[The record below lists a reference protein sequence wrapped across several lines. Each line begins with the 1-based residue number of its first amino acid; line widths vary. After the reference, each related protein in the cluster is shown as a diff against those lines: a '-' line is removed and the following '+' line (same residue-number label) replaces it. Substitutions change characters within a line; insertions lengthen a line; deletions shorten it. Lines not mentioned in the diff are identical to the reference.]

1 MPKKLFLISID
12 SMVTE
17 DIGIM
22 SKLPNFV
29 RIIKDSSMLKNVI
42 TTYPSLTHSVH
53 TSIMTGCNP
62 GTHGVINNELLQPE
76 NEAPHWFDYADQCK
90 AETIW
95 EVFRKNGKTCAL
107 VFYPVT
113 VGADVEWNIHRPGV
127 GGPHKEY
134 KDAEAEMVATS
145 TPGIYTGKLYE
156 RCHPSFC
163 LQHYY
168 DWDDFACKACA
179 QLIDDHEPDLVMTH
193 ITVIDAIRHSD
204 GVFSKKLT
212 EAYEF
217 LDPLFGEIWEVF
229 DRKNLWDDY
238 IICFTADHGHLDIN
252 KVAFPNV
259 LFKQLGYIRTNED
272 GSLKDW
278 DIFCHGSGCCM
289 PVYAKTPEF
298 ADKARE
304 ILNENREK
312 FGIGEILEKDYL
324 EEHYG
329 LKGDFA
335 FFAETDGGTA
345 FRTDWNGNS
354 VELPGAGDYRSSR
367 ATHGHMPEKGVKPM
381 MFFRSPDS
389 VGNRVIVQ
397 QGYIIDEAPTLARL
411 CGYDMP
417 NADGKPIKEFLL

>member
-193 ITVIDAIRHSD
+193 ITLIDAIRHSD

-324 EEHYG
+324 KEHYG

>member
-1 MPKKLFLISID
+1 MAKKLFLISID

-22 SKLPNFV
+22 TKLKNFS

-76 NEAPHWFDYADQCK
+76 NEAPHWFDYADQCS

-95 EVFRKNGKTCAL
+95 EVFKKNGRSCAL

-113 VGADVEWNIHRPGV
+113 VGADVEWNLHRPGV

-193 ITVIDAIRHSD
+193 ITLIDAIRHSD

-252 KVAFPNV
+252 KVVFPNV

-289 PVYAKTPEF
+289 PVYAKTPEL

-304 ILNENREK
+304 ILNENKEK

-324 EEHYG
+324 KEHYG

-335 FFAETDGGTA
+335 FFADTDGGTA
-345 FRTDWNGNS
+345 FRTDWNGS
-354 VELPGAGDYRSSR
+354 VIEIPGAGDYRSSR

-381 MFFRSPDS
+381 MFFRNPDS
-389 VGNRVIVQ
+389 VDNRVIVQ
-397 QGYIIDEAPTLARL
+397 SGYIIDEAPTLARL
-411 CGYDMP
+411 CGFDME
-417 NADGKPIKEFLL
+417 NADGKPIKEFL